1 MPKVVSL
8 IMMISGTVCFLGYIF
23 IYHYKSLG
31 KACLRALFGCA
42 AIGAF
47 NYLLSGLNLKIG
59 VGINF
64 VTAGII
70 GALGVPGFFLIY
82 ITAAFLNIFY

>member
-8 IMMISGTVCFLGYIF
+8 IMMITGTVCFLGYIF

-47 NYLLSGLNLKIG
+47 NYLLSGLKEYS
-59 VGINF
+59 F
-64 VTAGII
+64 V
-70 GALGVPGFFLIY
+70 F
-82 ITAAFLNIFY
+82 